1 MWKYQNLKFDKNTNI
16 INKNVH
22 TSVTTRPSPASRTVV
37 EAFTSHRFTRQS
49 IVAPTHFATA
59 VAIVTRWAGRL
70 AGVTLVARFTLTP
83 AVLARQRRQ
92 CCYLTKARSTLAT
105 MSKQH
110 CRSNRQQSCLLL
122 RQCSVLGNN
131 VEATFDIVAFDN
143 VASTFLL
150 VWTGLNAE
158 DGRRGGVFL
167 PPSVCVSVF
176 PNDISKTD
184 AATITKLDTEMFH
197 D

>member
-122 RQCSVLGNN
+122 RQCSVLGNI
-131 VEATFDIVAFDN
+131 VEATFDFVERTKFQRKTCSTLLPFLATKSN
-143 VASTFLL
+143 VASTLL
-150 VWTGLNAE
+150 PKTATM
-158 DGRRGGVFL
+158 
-167 PPSVCVSVF
+167 
-176 PNDISKTD
+176 SKQHST
-184 AATITKLDTEMFH
+184 L
-197 D
+197 